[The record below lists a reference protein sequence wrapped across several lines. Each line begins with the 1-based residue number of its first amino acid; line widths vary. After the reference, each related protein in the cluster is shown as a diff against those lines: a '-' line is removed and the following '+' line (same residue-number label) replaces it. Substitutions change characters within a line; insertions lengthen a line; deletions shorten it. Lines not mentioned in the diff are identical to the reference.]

1 LRTGNPKPAREFV
14 EQWPKCHTPPAR
26 MIQIDRL
33 LQSLHGRG
41 ALAPLFIDGDARSIR
56 QMLDEFASQV

>member
-1 LRTGNPKPAREFV
+1 
-14 EQWPKCHTPPAR
+14 

-33 LQSLHGRG
+33 LQVLHGRG
-41 ALAPLFIDGDARSIR
+41 ALAPLFIVGDAHNIR